1 VAVHFGSLW
10 KIKFTEEVVY
20 GELLFTL
27 MRDKGIHIWDG
38 FPCFL
43 TEAHTHDEIDM
54 IIFQFTESIQE
65 LIKTGFFGTEMSRDA
80 KFPENGAD
88 FSRYVPAPDAKLGRD
103 VDGNPAWFIPNPAL
117 PGKYLQVKLN

>member
-1 VAVHFGSLW
+1 MQQELTQKTTRLADGLNAVLSQWKLPLVAVHFGSLW

-43 TEAHTHDEIDM
+43 TEAHTHDEVDRILL
-54 IIFQFTESIQE
+54 QFTESIQE
-65 LIKTGFFGTEMSRDA
+65 LIKNGFFGVETSMDA
-80 KFPENGAD
+80 
-88 FSRYVPAPDAKLGRD
+88 
-103 VDGNPAWFIPNPAL
+103 
-117 PGKYLQVKLN
+117 